1 MKIKPKKN
9 YLVQFGTLVVTSRRA
24 AHITQE
30 ALAEKAGLHPNFYGR
45 VERGEDSPSLVTI
58 LKMADALRLD
68 PGDLLTGIQ
77 MYEVFWGQAAADKGD
92 IG

>member
-30 ALAEKAGLHPNFYGR
+30 ALAEKAGLHPNFRTPMVVRIKWPRRIEG
-45 VERGEDSPSLVTI
+45 
-58 LKMADALRLD
+58 
-68 PGDLLTGIQ
+68 
-77 MYEVFWGQAAADKGD
+77 
-92 IG
+92 